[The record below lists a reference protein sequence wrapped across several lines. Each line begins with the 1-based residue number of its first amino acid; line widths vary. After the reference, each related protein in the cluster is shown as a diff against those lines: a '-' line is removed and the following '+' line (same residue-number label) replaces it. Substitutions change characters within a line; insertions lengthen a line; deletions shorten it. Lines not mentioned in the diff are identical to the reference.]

1 MTTTKIALD
10 TNILLYPHNRPHD
23 ARCAIADK
31 LLDENPV
38 ISSQVISEYLNVMQ
52 KRFKV
57 EKKKL
62 IRACAIWL
70 RGCIVRSVTRSTI
83 ILADR
88 LINIYDF
95 QLFDGIIVA
104 SALEGGCGILY
115 SEDMQDG
122 LIVEKTLTIVNPF
135 INGF

>member
-1 MTTTKIALD
+1 MNNAALD
-10 TNILLYPHNRPHD
+10 TNILLYRHNRPYD
-23 ARCAIADK
+23 AKCAIVDK
-31 LLDENPV
+31 LLDETPV

-70 RGCIVRSVTRSTI
+70 QDCHVHPVTGSTI
-83 ILADR
+83 ELADE
-88 LINIYDF
+88 LINRYDF

-104 SALEGGCGILY
+104 SALEVGCSILY
-115 SEDMQDG
+115 SEDMHNG

-135 INGF
+135 I